1 MRFGIPCRLARLVT
15 FATIS
20 IPGWLKMSG
29 KEWLRPFY
37 RALFG
42 VRAIKASERL

>member
-1 MRFGIPCRLARLVT
+1 MQYGMPQWLARIVT
-15 FATIS
+15 FCAIS
-20 IPGWLKMSG
+20 IPGWTRLNG

-42 VRAIKASERL
+42 VRAIKANERV